1 MDEWNATPPAHGVF
15 FECLRIALYA
25 AQRRLVAEKAT
36 HQFHRARNYF
46 TRGSAPALRHFWVVK
61 PINISTKCSL
71 ADARNQLT
79 GSDGHAPEISHK
91 RGGPTSRGG
100 ALNRATLIRA
110 LRHGSKR
117 ASPCEKGQPNSRDR
131 TALTHHFRD
140 APDEPTTGFLVPTA
154 VAMQLRSPPNFSAA
168 PMWR

>member
-1 MDEWNATPPAHGVF
+1 MDEWNATPPANGIF

-110 LRHGSKR
+110 LRHGSSGLPLARKG
-117 ASPCEKGQPNSRDR
+117 SP
-131 TALTHHFRD
+131 TH
-140 APDEPTTGFLVPTA
+140 GIG
-154 VAMQLRSPPNFSAA
+154 PP
-168 PMWR
+168 